1 MLTETNA
8 PTRYIVNPN
17 CGVLTDDNPVPVKIE
32 LVGNRYNPQ
41 HKLILQATLIN
52 SADDWEKVWEDPKFD
67 KRESYQSLWIEL
79 STTVMNLE
87 HAHNL
92 TEQDPM
98 NAAAAVRQLLNA
110 SHSKGA
116 DKVKELKDLISLLE
130 ADTKTILKN
139 IDQTQKLKEV
149 IEKQLADRATETAEL
164 RDKTEK
170 LAAEEER
177 LRVDLMR
184 EEAELRVYK
193 ERRGGNLENCVVM

>member
-1 MLTETNA
+1 M
-8 PTRYIVNPN
+8 IQ
-17 CGVLTDDNPVPVKIE
+17 VKIE

-52 SADDWEKVWEDPKFD
+52 NADDWEKNGPNVISFVTQTKFF
-67 KRESYQSLWIEL
+67 Q
-79 STTVMNLE
+79 
-87 HAHNL
+87 
-92 TEQDPM
+92 

-110 SHSKGA
+110 SNSKGA
-116 DKVKELKDLISLLE
+116 DKVKELKDLISLLD

-149 IEKQLADRATETAEL
+149 IEKQLAERATETAEL